1 MFIPQPRVIER
12 LADCRLNGYPDVN
25 TESFYKGNPQT
36 FDQNENK
43 YNQHERINKVV
54 NNIVVEPDTL
64 TNVNQNGNTQQ
75 DYIDTMTNKLANSN
89 FNNIVQP
96 MPAEHWNSE
105 AKQPM
110 PAEHWNS
117 EAKQPVVEHYWNS
130 EAKQPI
136 PAEHWNSEAKHPC
149 TQPVQLPMVVS
160 NGCSNETKPQQN
172 TIMFTILV
180 AAFVV
185 IFVLLFIVFILLT
198 KNKLHDNAYKQLGG
212 NMFTPNGYI
221 PVLSYQ
227 FIPNNDHQGGFVPN
241 TNNEHQGGFVP
252 YNY

>member
-105 AKQPM
+105 AKQP
-110 PAEHWNS
+110 
-117 EAKQPVVEHYWNS
+117 VVERY
-130 EAKQPI
+130 
-136 PAEHWNSEAKHPC
+136 WNSEAKHPC

-160 NGCSNETKPQQN
+160 NECSNETKPQQN

-185 IFVLLFIVFILLT
+185 IFVLLFIVCILLT

-227 FIPNNDHQGGFVPN
+227 FIPNNEHQGGFVPN

>member
-75 DYIDTMTNKLANSN
+75 DYIDNMTNKLNNSN
-89 FNNIVQP
+89 FNNIVNESYTQP
-96 MPAEHWNSE
+96 IVNDS
-105 AKQPM
+105 KQPL
-110 PAEHWNS
+110 
-117 EAKQPVVEHYWNS
+117 VVNH
-130 EAKQPI
+130 
-136 PAEHWNSEAKHPC
+136 
-149 TQPVQLPMVVS
+149 
-160 NGCSNETKPQQN
+160 GCSNEMNPQGNPLAMKPPMVNGHCLNEMKTPQN
-172 TIMFTILV
+172 TIMFTVLA

-185 IFVLLFIVFILLT
+185 IFVMLLFIVFILLA
-198 KNKLHDNAYKQLGG
+198 KNKLHNNDYKQLGG
-212 NMFTPNGYI
+212 NMFAPNGKYI
-221 PVLSYQ
+221 PVLTYQ
-227 FIPNNDHQGGFVPN
+227 FIPNNEYQNGFVPSVN
-241 TNNEHQGGFVP
+241 NQFTPNNEHKGGFVP